1 MPLYVALASWTDQGA
16 KNVKDTIKRA
26 DAFVEAATKMNCR
39 VREILYTMGPHDV
52 VTIIEAPNDET
63 ASRLTLAVGM
73 QGSIRTM
80 SMRAYT
86 KDEMAKI
93 IAALP

>member
-1 MPLYVALASWTDQGA
+1 MPLYVALANWTDQGA

-39 VREILYTMGPHDV
+39 VREILYTMGPHDI

-63 ASRLTLAVGM
+63 ASKLTLAVGM
-73 QGSIRTM
+73 QGSIRTL

-86 KDEMAKI
+86 KDEMSKI
-93 IAALP
+93 IAGLP

>member
-1 MPLYVALASWTDQGA
+1 MPVYVALANWTDQGV

-26 DAFVEAATKMNCR
+26 DAFADAATKMNCR

-63 ASRLTLAVGM
+63 ASKLTLAVGM
-73 QGSIRTM
+73 LGSIRTL

-86 KDEMAKI
+86 KEEMAKI
-93 IAALP
+93 IAGLP

>member
-1 MPLYVALASWTDQGA
+1 MPLYVALANWTDQGV

-39 VREILYTMGPHDV
+39 VREILYTMGPHDI
-52 VTIIEAPNDET
+52 VTVIEAPNDET
-63 ASRLTLAVGM
+63 ASKLTLAVGM
-73 QGSIRTM
+73 QGSIRTL
-80 SMRAYT
+80 SMRAHT

-93 IAALP
+93 IAGLP

>member
-1 MPLYVALASWTDQGA
+1 MPQYVALVNWTDQGV

-26 DAFVEAATKMNCR
+26 DAFADAATKMNCR
-39 VREILYTMGPHDV
+39 VREILYTMGQYDIITV
-52 VTIIEAPNDET
+52 IEAPNDET
-63 ASRLTLAVGM
+63 ASKLTLAVGM
-73 QGSIRTM
+73 QGSIRTL

-93 IAALP
+93 IAGLP

>member
-26 DAFVEAATKMNCR
+26 DAFVDAATKMGCK

-52 VTIIEAPNDET
+52 VTVIEAPNDEA

-73 QGSIRTM
+73 QGSVRTL

-93 IAALP
+93 IATLP